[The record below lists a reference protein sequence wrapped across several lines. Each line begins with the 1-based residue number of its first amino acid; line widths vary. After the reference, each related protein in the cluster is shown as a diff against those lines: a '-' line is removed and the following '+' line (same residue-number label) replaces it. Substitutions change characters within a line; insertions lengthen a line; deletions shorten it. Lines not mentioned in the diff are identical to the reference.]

1 MTNVTLA
8 VPEDLYQIMQKHKD
22 IRWSEVARQAMW
34 EKARKMEV
42 MEKLLAKSNL
52 TEEDALEIGRKIKK
66 SIAQKHNL
74 FK

>member
-1 MTNVTLA
+1 
-8 VPEDLYQIMQKHKD
+8 
-22 IRWSEVARQAMW
+22 MW